1 MRPADARPPPSAA
14 RLGISAALF
23 AALGLLI
30 VVPLAMVVYTAFID
44 VVPFSGEREAQWTL
58 DNFRANWSPEV
69 GAAAL
74 NTLIIAL
81 GGTFI
86 ALSFGCS
93 LAWLGARTDVPW
105 KGLVHLSGIMPL
117 FVSLLVAAV
126 TWSLL
131 GAGYSGYLNIIFRSL
146 GLPFGIETRS
156 LAGIAAVEGVYYAPY
171 AYIFLHSALMLV
183 HPDLEESAA
192 VHGGALPQIL
202 RIVSFPLV
210 KPALIGAA
218 LLVFVM
224 IAEDFPV
231 PQILGGPVGIE
242 TLSMRIYY
250 MMTRIPAHPNQAS
263 ALSVVLTIAVWVLV
277 YTQRRVL
284 SAGDYRTITGKGLPQ
299 RPVELGAWRWP
310 AAGFIALYALIAIGL
325 PIWAL
330 LQGSLRANLFVPDA
344 STFFDVSQ
352 FSLRHLIGAASST
365 AVQEGLLNSL
375 KTAAATAV
383 IGCAFFF
390 AMAYAINRSDVPG
403 RRWLEYIAMVP
414 LALPAIVLA
423 LGILWTW
430 VAVPLPV
437 YGSIAI
443 LIIAFLARFT
453 PQGYRGISS
462 SIGQIHD
469 DLESAAMVA
478 GASRMQTMRLITLPL
493 VRGGIVAT
501 AFLLFVLSIREVAAS
516 LFLYTTRTRVLSIV
530 LLESY
535 DSGMWSN
542 VASISLL
549 YTALLIAIT
558 LAGRRWMRPGF

>member
-1 MRPADARPPPSAA
+1 MRLSQAPSFAA
-14 RLGISAALF
+14 RAGISAALF
-23 AALGLLI
+23 AVLGLLI
-30 VVPLAMVVYTAFID
+30 VVPLLMVVYTSLID
-44 VVPFSGEREAQWTL
+44 VLPFSGEREAQWTL
-58 DNFRANWSPEV
+58 DNFRAVWSPQI

-74 NTLIIAL
+74 NTLIVAL

-86 ALSFGCS
+86 AMLFGCA
-93 LAWLGARTDVPW
+93 LAWIGARTDVPW
-105 KGLVHLSGIMPL
+105 KGLVHLSGVMPL

-146 GLPFGIETRS
+146 GVPIGIEMRS
-156 LAGIAAVEGVYYAPY
+156 LAGISIVEGLYYAPY
-171 AYIFLHSALMLV
+171 SYIFLYGALTLV

-192 VHGGALPQIL
+192 VHGGRLSQIL
-202 RIVSFPLV
+202 RMVSFPLV
-210 KPALIGAA
+210 KPALIGSA
-218 LLVFVM
+218 LLVFVL

-242 TLSMRIYY
+242 TLSMRIYN
-250 MMTRIPAHPNQAS
+250 MMTRTPSYPNQAS
-263 ALSVVLTIAVWVLV
+263 ALSIVLTVAVWVLV
-277 YTQRRVL
+277 YSQRRMLAV
-284 SAGDYRTITGKGLPQ
+284 GDYRTVTGKGLQQ
-299 RPVELGAWRWP
+299 RLIELGPWRAP
-310 AAGFIALYALIAIGL
+310 AAAFVVLYALVAIGL

-330 LQGSLRANLFVPDA
+330 LQGSLRANLFVPNA
-344 STFFDVSQ
+344 AAFFDVSQ
-352 FSLRHLIGAASST
+352 FSLQHLTDAAT
-365 AVQEGLLNSL
+365 NAAVQGGLLNSL
-375 KTAAATAV
+375 KAATGTAV
-383 IGCAFFF
+383 IGSVFFF
-390 AMAYAINRSDVPG
+390 VMAYLVNRTEIPG

-430 VAVPLPV
+430 VAVPLPI

-453 PQGYRGISS
+453 PQAYRAISS

-469 DLESAAMVA
+469 DLENAAMVA
-478 GASRMQTMRLITLPL
+478 GASRTQTIRWITLPL
-493 VRGGIVAT
+493 VRGGVAAT

-535 DSGMWSN
+535 DSGMWSD

>member
-1 MRPADARPPPSAA
+1 MSAQSAA
-14 RLGISAALF
+14 PLALRAALSAALY
-23 AALGLLI
+23 AVLGVLI

-44 VVPFSGEREAQWTL
+44 VLPFSGARPAQWTL
-58 DNFRANWSPEV
+58 DNFRAVWTPEL
-69 GAAAL
+69 GAATL
-74 NTLIIAL
+74 NTLIVSL
-81 GGTFI
+81 GGTAI
-86 ALSFGCS
+86 AMAFGCG

-105 KGLVHLSGIMPL
+105 KALVHLSGVMPL
-117 FVSLLVAAV
+117 FLSLLVAAV

-146 GLPFGIETRS
+146 GLPFGIEMRS
-156 LAGIAAVEGVYYAPY
+156 LAGIALVEGIYYAPY
-171 AYIFLHSALMLV
+171 AYIFLHAALALI

-192 VHGGALPQIL
+192 VHGGRFAQTL
-202 RIVSFPLV
+202 RLVSFPLV
-210 KPALIGAA
+210 KPALIGSA
-218 LLVFVM
+218 LLVFVL

-242 TLSMRIYY
+242 TLSMRIYNL
-250 MMTRIPAHPNQAS
+250 MTRIPNHPNQAS
-263 ALSVVLTIAVWVLV
+263 ALSLILTVAVWVLV

-284 SAGDYRTITGKGLPQ
+284 AAGDYRTVTGKGLQQ
-299 RPVELGAWRWP
+299 RVIELGAWRWP
-310 AAGFIALYALIAIGL
+310 AAAFVALYAVVAIGL
-325 PIWAL
+325 PLWAL
-330 LQGSLRANLFVPDA
+330 LQGSLRANLFVPNA
-344 STFFDVSQ
+344 AAFFDVSS
-352 FSLRHLIGAASST
+352 FSLKHLAEAATST
-365 AVQEGLLNSL
+365 AVQQGLINSL
-375 KTAAATAV
+375 EAAAATA
-383 IGCAFFF
+383 IFGCVFFF
-390 AMAYAINRSDVPG
+390 LMAYAVNRTDLPG
-403 RRWLEYIAMVP
+403 RQGLEYIAMVP

-430 VAVPLPV
+430 VALPLPV

-443 LIIAFLARFT
+443 LVIAFLARFT
-453 PQGYRGISS
+453 PQGFRAISS
-462 SIGQIHD
+462 SVGQIHD

-478 GASRMQTMRLITLPL
+478 GASRVQVMRLVTLPL
-493 VRGGIVAT
+493 VRGGVAAA

-558 LAGRRWMRPGF
+558 LAGRRWMRPGI